1 MIKHGDWGWSSFC
14 TNPHPTPLS
23 TTRLLCWNLSPSSA
37 SGFGGTPGTFDSS
50 VMWNS
55 CNRIAEFLEILSRA
69 LSKQSQG
76 RRQWKSKMHAICWNL
91 AHICRILNVH
101 WFRMATE
108 LRGAHANVAAHGHHD
123 TIVVMGHRW
132 VHLQT
137 FSCGVQFF
145 RILQTSA
152 LDCCTLTHLPRTKS
166 ADPCRQQGER
176 VRGGLTSNKGRKEKI
191 RRPLPTA
198 GGAHQR
204 RDYKQ
209 QVLCSASEG
218 QVRGRTEREARRSAR
233 SMKKKKEARKEGQ
246 SQRQKQAKEARNKKL
261 EARIKKQE
269 FRSDKHEKGSEKG
282 GAVPAKEAS
291 ERSTKQEVRS
301 KN

>member
-108 LRGAHANVAAHGHHD
+108 LRGAHANVCRSWPPWHNRRHGPPLGPSSD
-123 TIVVMGHRW
+123 VFLWCAV
-132 VHLQT
+132 LQNT
-137 FSCGVQFF
+137 ANF
-145 RILQTSA
+145 
-152 LDCCTLTHLPRTKS
+152 CT
-166 ADPCRQQGER
+166 
-176 VRGGLTSNKGRKEKI
+176 GLLHTYSSSS
-191 RRPLPTA
+191 
-198 GGAHQR
+198 
-204 RDYKQ
+204 Y
-209 QVLCSASEG
+209 
-218 QVRGRTEREARRSAR
+218 
-233 SMKKKKEARKEGQ
+233 
-246 SQRQKQAKEARNKKL
+246 
-261 EARIKKQE
+261 
-269 FRSDKHEKGSEKG
+269 
-282 GAVPAKEAS
+282 
-291 ERSTKQEVRS
+291 
-301 KN
+301 